1 MTGFWPRVDFTGKRV
16 GMIEKKRRYLAALL
30 VILLTAGV
38 LGFYV
43 YHNGRRV
50 DPIRGE
56 YQRAADHQ
64 QQITEGIQSAEETN
78 GGIGDAIDRSADR
91 ITESQGTVQ
100 SARESIERSGNDLDQ
115 AGRILEDCQRILR
128 SVRERNQ

>member
-1 MTGFWPRVDFTGKRV
+1 MTGYRPFSDFDGKRV
-16 GMIEKKRRYLAALL
+16 GMIEKKRLTLAALL
-30 VILLTAGV
+30 ALLLSAGV

-43 YHNGRRV
+43 YHNGRGA

-56 YQRAADHQ
+56 YQRATDHQ

-78 GGIGDAIDRSADR
+78 GGIGDAIDRSTDR

-100 SARESIERSGNDLDQ
+100 SARESIERSGEDLDQ
-115 AGRILEDCQRILR
+115 AGRILEDCQRILSR
-128 SVRERNQ
+128 IRERNQ